1 MSKTQGSKVYC
12 YIAAKEKILAL
23 NFDSGIEEVQ
33 MQPTSNKLFIFI
45 IEVHIP
51 T

>member
-12 YIAAKEKILAL
+12 YIAKEKILAL
-23 NFDSGIEEVQ
+23 NFNSGIEEVQ

-45 IEVHIP
+45 IEVHIS

>member
-12 YIAAKEKILAL
+12 YTAAAL

-33 MQPTSNKLFIFI
+33 MKPTSNKLFIFI
-45 IEVHIP
+45 IEVHIS